1 MSERREPGFNL
12 DPIQDSVPTLETP
25 VGRPAGAAQPRAA
38 APAKS
43 SSVATVLLTLLVL
56 VSLGAAAALGVWG
69 MQLKQQMEEQQV
81 LVEQM
86 NLWLESTD
94 ATLTQTSTTASR
106 SGETLMG
113 RVEDINTRLEDRIK
127 HFDSEIAKLWTVS
140 FQRNK
145 PQLEE
150 QGKTLVTLGE
160 TVVAQD
166 ARIAEALASLGVLR
180 TEIESQVTELSQ
192 LSAADQQLEQ
202 QLEQQLVEAASA
214 GTSRDSKLSALE
226 TQTQALQS
234 ELEAADAAL
243 ATVEGRVLQV
253 GSDMEFQFSVERD
266 ERAKLAADLNAKINQ
281 AAQPQGTSVEL
292 ERRLRTIEERLKAID
307 ASRASLNAEL
317 LKVQGQVNGLMLD
330 RSVR

>member
-25 VGRPAGAAQPRAA
+25 VGRPAPSPQPRAA

-43 SSVATVLLTLLVL
+43 SSVATVLLSLLVL
-56 VSLGAAAALGVWG
+56 ISLGAAAALGVWG
-69 MQLKQQMEEQQV
+69 NQLKKQMSEQQV
-81 LVEQM
+81 LIEQM

-150 QGKTLVTLGE
+150 QGKTLVKLGE

-166 ARIAEALASLGVLR
+166 ARIGEAVASLGVLR
-180 TEIESQVTELSQ
+180 KEIQSQVTELSK
-192 LSAADQQLEQ
+192 LTVADQQRSKDL
-202 QLEQQLVEAASA
+202 AASEKTINA
-214 GTSRDSKLSALE
+214 QKSQISALE
-226 TQTQALQS
+226 TQTKALMA
-234 ELEAADAAL
+234 ELEKADAAL
-243 ATVEGRVLQV
+243 ATVEGSVLQV
-253 GSDMEFQFSVERD
+253 SSDMEFQFSVERD
-266 ERAKLAADLNAKINQ
+266 ERAKLAAELNAKISQ
-281 AAQPQGTSVEL
+281 AAQSQGTSIEL
-292 ERRLRTIEERLKAID
+292 EKRLRTIEERLKAID
-307 ASRASLNAEL
+307 ASRAALNADL
-317 LKVQGQVNGLMLD
+317 LKVQGQVNGMMLE
-330 RSVR
+330 RGVR

>member
-12 DPIQDSVPTLETP
+12 DPIQDSVPTLDTP
-25 VGRPAGAAQPRAA
+25 VGRPIAAAQPRAA

-43 SSVATVLLTLLVL
+43 SSVATVLLTLLVF

-94 ATLTQTSTTASR
+94 ATLTQTSTSASR

-113 RVEDINTRLEDRIK
+113 RVEDIDTRLEDRIK

-166 ARIAEALASLGVLR
+166 ALIAEALASLGVLR

-192 LSAADQQLEQ
+192 LSAADEQIAQQL
-202 QLEQQLVEAASA
+202 A
-214 GTSRDSKLSALE
+214 GTETAAKARDTKLSALE
-226 TQTQALQS
+226 TQTTALQR
-234 ELEAADAAL
+234 EMEKVDAAL

-281 AAQPQGTSVEL
+281 AAQPQGTSVEI

-307 ASRASLNAEL
+307 ASRAALNSEL